1 MSIIGLHIKG
11 SRGDYRI
18 LDQDG
23 QPIEGA
29 TMAVCYFNLA
39 SRRVVADLYIG
50 DDRPIRSVP
59 VLSVTYTEDPVIGE
73 PVAAAEPTKKKAGK

>member
-1 MSIIGLHIKG
+1 MTPTGLHIKG

-23 QPIEGA
+23 QPVENA

-39 SRRVVADLYIG
+39 SKRVVADLYIG
-50 DDRPIRSVP
+50 DRQPTRSVP

-73 PVAAAEPTKKKAGK
+73 VAAAAAEPRKKAGK